1 MNRIQSSKLP
11 QTITK
16 DEYEDIS
23 DEEDFVNKKE
33 ESSVIIQSSYDEL
46 IVHVT
51 DELTEFNE
59 NESCYYKELQ
69 NAEDIESNQE

>member
-33 ESSVIIQSSYDEL
+33 ESSVIIQSFYDEL